1 MPTTESEW
9 LRGKANNRRCYWC
22 YDILVLDNTDV
33 DDEGNVTCAN
43 CGVGAEISEAKKKM
57 EANND

>member
-1 MPTTESEW
+1 MTTTESEW

-22 YDILVLDNTDV
+22 DDILVRGNTDV

-43 CGVGAEISEAKKKM
+43 CGDGIEIAEARKKM
-57 EANND
+57 EAKDD